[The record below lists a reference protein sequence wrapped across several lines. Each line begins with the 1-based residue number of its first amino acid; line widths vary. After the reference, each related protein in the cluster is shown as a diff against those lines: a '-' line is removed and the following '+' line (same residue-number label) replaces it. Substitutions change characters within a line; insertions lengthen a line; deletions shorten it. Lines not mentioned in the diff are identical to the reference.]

1 MPICIEKGIMKPLTL
16 KHYNTFRGG
25 CQYNKKRNLYF
36 FIKKL
41 KNMYFFTKKNSAKQ
55 GGVYKKRTEKSLKKN
70 FICGIIEQ
78 EYFVCTRIAEKLQEK
93 LGNA

>member
-16 KHYNTFRGG
+16 KYYNTFRRG

-36 FIKKL
+36 FMKKL

-55 GGVYKKRTEKSLKKN
+55 GRVYKKRTKKPLKN
-70 FICGIIEQ
+70 FFICGIIE
-78 EYFVCTRIAEKLQEK
+78 
-93 LGNA
+93 